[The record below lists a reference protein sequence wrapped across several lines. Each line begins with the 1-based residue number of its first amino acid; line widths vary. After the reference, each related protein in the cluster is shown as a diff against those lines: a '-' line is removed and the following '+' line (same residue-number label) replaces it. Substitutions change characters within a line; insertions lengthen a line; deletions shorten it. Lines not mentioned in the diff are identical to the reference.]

1 MRIGRDL
8 QPSWYHT
15 VQFPGGIVTPG
26 DYDHRPLVA
35 QPRWISLRHL
45 HEIIRRQPS
54 HVSFRTGIDI
64 ARRRLGSS
72 VKLVNCSNYE
82 LEPDRV
88 GIFDLVHGRHPSH
101 LRDPVVALQRLRA
114 VTSGEL
120 LFADCFDPS
129 LDELGTGS
137 GLTPV
142 TTAGSET

>member
-1 MRIGRDL
+1 
-8 QPSWYHT
+8 
-15 VQFPGGIVTPG
+15 
-26 DYDHRPLVA
+26 
-35 QPRWISLRHL
+35 L
-45 HEIIRRQPS
+45 HEIIQRQPS

-72 VKLVNCSNYE
+72 VKLVNCSIYE

-88 GIFDLVHGRHPSH
+88 GMFDLVHTGDILRTCAIPSS
-101 LRDPVVALQRLRA
+101 RCNALRA

-142 TTAGSET
+142 TTVGSET